1 MGIACLPSRASV
13 GKGQELDAGPLGPLV
28 CKTLSKQQ
36 LGDATANKAKKAKK
50 ANKANK
56 AKHGRRRPSRLA
68 LLLGGA
74 ATMPAA
80 ERRPGPP
87 ASSLA
92 RRRDSPRY
100 PAGY

>member
-74 ATMPAA
+74 ATDAGGRA
-80 ERRPGPP
+80 ETR
-87 ASSLA
+87 ASSL
-92 RRRDSPRY
+92 
-100 PAGY
+100 